1 MCGVLCKPKAYLGYI
16 NIIINTTISGWSRK
30 ESVPQS
36 AVGTVTRQDSLDTLV
51 LALTSQSPPRI
62 ELGFNYFPS

>member
-1 MCGVLCKPKAYLGYI
+1 MLCKPKAYLGYI
-16 NIIINTTISGWSRK
+16 STIINTTINGWSRK

-36 AVGTVTRQDSLDTLV
+36 AVGTITRQDSLDKFV

-62 ELGFNYFPS
+62 KPGFNYFPS